1 MKISSKKNKKIL
13 FIVNTD
19 WFFVSHRLPIALA
32 AQSKGYEVHLASK
45 VTNKGELIR
54 SHGIYLHDLPIARS
68 SSSPLSVIN
77 SILCIISLVFVV
89 KPDII
94 HSITIKP
101 VLLGGIV
108 ARIFLKTKFVA
119 SISGL
124 GYVFISDGIIAK
136 IRLKLVKLLYV
147 IALGKSN
154 IKVIFQNKEDMNTIK
169 TLTKLPQSKAVLI
182 RGSGVDL
189 EKYHFSELPNG
200 KPIVLF
206 ASRLLI
212 SKGIL
217 EFVNAA
223 KFFED
228 ARFLIAGDLDPD
240 NPDSINHETIRAWES
255 SGSIEYCGFQCDI
268 QKIIE
273 KSTIVVLPSYYGEGL
288 PKILIEAA
296 ACGRPII
303 TTDHP
308 GCRDA
313 LIPNH
318 SGLLVQKKDT
328 NSLVSAISFLINNK
342 EKCKNMGRAAR
353 NFAEKQFSIDK
364 VIDKHLTIYSELHK

>member
-1 MKISSKKNKKIL
+1 MKIKRNHIKKIL

-19 WFFVSHRLPIALA
+19 WFFLSHRLPIALA
-32 AQSKGYEVHLASK
+32 AQSEGYEVHLATK
-45 VTNKGELIR
+45 VTSKEKLIS

-68 SSSPLSVIN
+68 SSNPLSIIN
-77 SILCIISLVFVV
+77 SLVCILFLVNSI

-108 ARIFLKTKFVA
+108 SRIFFKIKFVA

-124 GYVFISDGIIAK
+124 GYVFIANGIIAN
-136 IRLKLVKLLYV
+136 IRLKLVKLLY
-147 IALGKSN
+147 ILALGKSN
-154 IKVIFQNKEDMNTIK
+154 IRVIFQNKEDKSIVK
-169 TLTKLPQSKAVLI
+169 TLCRLPESKTVLI

-189 EKYHFSELPNG
+189 NKYHYSDIPNG

-217 EFVNAA
+217 QFVNAA
-223 KFFED
+223 RLFDE
-228 ARFLIAGDLDPD
+228 ARFLIAGDLDAD
-240 NPDSINHETIRAWES
+240 NPDSINIETIRSWES
-255 SGSIEYCGFQCDI
+255 SGFIEYCGFHADI
-268 QKIIE
+268 QQLIS
-273 KSTIVVLPSYYGEGL
+273 KSSIVVLPSYYGEGL

-318 SGLLVQKKDT
+318 SGLLVPKKDI
-328 NSLVSAISFLINNK
+328 NSLVSAINILINDK
-342 EKCKNMGRAAR
+342 DKCSKMGKVGRQ
-353 NFAEKQFSIDK
+353 FAEKNFSIDN
-364 VIDKHLTIYSELHK
+364 VIEKHLNLYLNFYN